1 MIYSVHG
8 YYGKQHS
15 RKAHSK
21 IEAIVFARSRE
32 LAEDIVK
39 RLFDNYPV
47 EFEYFSIVGGQEQD
61 LNAIY
66 EQRPELRYENP
77 DRGYIY
83 NEFSHKNAI
92 YRYFK

>member
-8 YYGKQHS
+8 YYGKQYS

-21 IEAIVFARSRE
+21 IEAIVFARSYE
-32 LAEDIVK
+32 LAEELVK
-39 RLFDNYPV
+39 RLFDGYPV
-47 EFEYFSIVGGQEQD
+47 EFESFSVVGGQEQD
-61 LNAIY
+61 LNVIY

-83 NEFSHKNAI
+83 SESSHRNTI

>member
-21 IEAIVFARSRE
+21 IEAIVFARSHE
-32 LAEDIVK
+32 LAEDLVK
-39 RLFDNYPV
+39 QLFDDYPV
-47 EFEYFSIVGGQEQD
+47 EFESFSVVGGQEQD

-83 NEFSHKNAI
+83 GEFSHRNAI
-92 YRYFK
+92 FQYFK

>member
-21 IEAIVFARSRE
+21 IEAIVFARNRE
-32 LAEDIVK
+32 LAEDLVK
-39 RLFDNYPV
+39 RLFDDYPV
-47 EFEYFSIVGGQEQD
+47 EFEYFSVVGGQEQD

-66 EQRPELRYENP
+66 EQRPDLRYENP
-77 DRGYIY
+77 DRDYIY
-83 NEFSHKNAI
+83 NEFSHRNAI

>member
-1 MIYSVHG
+1 MIYSVHV

-21 IEAIVFARSRE
+21 IEAIVFARNSN
-32 LAEDIVK
+32 LAVDLVK
-39 RLFDNYPV
+39 RLFDGYHV
-47 EFEYFSIVGGQEQD
+47 EFEYFSVVGGQEQD
-61 LNAIY
+61 LNVIY
-66 EQRPELRYENP
+66 EQRPELRYEDP

-83 NEFSHKNAI
+83 DEFSLRDDI

>member
-8 YYGKQHS
+8 YYGKQRS

-21 IEAIVFARSRE
+21 IEAIVFARNHE
-32 LAEDIVK
+32 LAENLVK
-39 RLFDNYPV
+39 RLFDDYPV
-47 EFEYFSIVGGQEQD
+47 EFESFSVIGGQEQD

-77 DRGYIY
+77 DEGYIY
-83 NEFSHKNAI
+83 CEFSHRNAI